1 MEESARAGRTGKAMT
16 DLTAKRTLVKSPPE
30 LWAELSEVESL
41 ARHLGEFGEIR
52 IIRTEPQ
59 STVAWEGEH
68 ASGTVALEE
77 SGWGTKVTLTAAV
90 QAEEAAV
97 EEPEALEAPAPAP
110 GPQTLPHRRRFFARW
125 RRRPRAQPEPVPEQR
140 TEPVMAAAI
149 ADGAVTVVE
158 KGHGPRRPSTPVPQ
172 PALDVEGAL
181 AVLENTLDSL
191 GQAHHRPFSRE

>member
-52 IIRTEPQ
+52 ITRTDPQ
-59 STVAWEGEH
+59 STVAWEGDH

-97 EEPEALEAPAPAP
+97 EEPEALEAPAPD
-110 GPQTLPHRRRFFARW
+110 PQALPQRRRFFARW
-125 RRRPRAQPEPVPEQR
+125 RRRQRAQPEPVPEQR

-158 KGHGPRRPSTPVPQ
+158 KGHGPRRPSTPSRQ
-172 PALDVEGAL
+172 PALDIEGAL
-181 AVLENTLDSL
+181 TVLENTLDNL
-191 GQAHHRPFSRE
+191 GQAHHRPFSRG